1 MHLDLAGIAASS
13 GSACSTGAVEPSH
26 VLVAMGV
33 PRELALGAI
42 RFSLGHESTAED
54 VERVAEVMPA
64 RRGQGAEAVRRA
76 GTGGVVTARVLVAMS
91 GGVDSSVAA
100 ARLVEQGYD
109 VVGATMK
116 LFCYGDEV
124 PDRPCCSLDSINDA
138 RDVAHALG
146 IPHYVL
152 NLEDRFALH
161 VIENFVSEYSR
172 GRTPIP
178 CVRCNSFTK
187 FRDLLAHADALDC
200 EYIAT
205 GHYAVARDGGLYRG
219 LDRAKDQSYFLWGI
233 DRQVVGRMLTP
244 VGEMTKAETRAW
256 ARKLG
261 LVTAEKP
268 ESVEICFVP
277 DDDYVGVL
285 ERHLPADAPA
295 LAPGPL
301 VTTGGEVVGE
311 HGGYARYTIGQ
322 RRGLPGGFG
331 QPRYVVAIRPER
343 REVVIGT
350 VDELAGHRVRLEEL
364 NWLADPLAAGR
375 RVPGPGP
382 PSRARGPRDGDR
394 HGAGRS
400 RPGARDA
407 DPGDHPRSVRRALLA
422 RGPGARRR
430 GHRLTCGPCS
440 STGC

>member
-1 MHLDLAGIAASS
+1 MS
-13 GSACSTGAVEPSH
+13 P
-26 VLVAMGV
+26 
-33 PRELALGAI
+33 
-42 RFSLGHESTAED
+42 
-54 VERVAEVMPA
+54 
-64 RRGQGAEAVRRA
+64 
-76 GTGGVVTARVLVAMS
+76 RVLVAMS

-116 LFCYGDEV
+116 LFCYGDDV

-200 EYIAT
+200 EFIAT

-219 LDRAKDQSYFLWGI
+219 LDRGKDQSYFLWGV
-233 DRQVVGRMLTP
+233 DRRVVGRMLTP
-244 VGEMTKAETRAW
+244 VGKMTKAETRAW

-261 LVTAEKP
+261 LLTADKP

-285 ERHLPADAPA
+285 EKHLPADAPA
-295 LAPGPL
+295 LTPGPL
-301 VTTGGEVVGE
+301 VTTGGDVVGE
-311 HGGYARYTIGQ
+311 HRGYARYTIGQ

-331 QPRYVVAIRPER
+331 QARYVVAIRPER
-343 REVVIGT
+343 REVVIGG
-350 VDELAGHRVRLEEL
+350 VDELAGHQVRLEEL
-364 NWLADPLAAGR
+364 NWLAEPLEAGDECQVQVR
-375 RVPGPGP
+375 H
-382 PSRARGPRDGDR
+382 RARGVVGTVISRQAEALELVLSSPIRAITPGQSGVLYSADDR
-394 HGAGRS
+394 VLGG
-400 RPGARDA
+400 GVI
-407 DPGDHPRSVRRALLA
+407 G
-422 RGPGARRR
+422 
-430 GHRLTCGPCS
+430 
-440 STGC
+440 

>member
-1 MHLDLAGIAASS
+1 
-13 GSACSTGAVEPSH
+13 
-26 VLVAMGV
+26 
-33 PRELALGAI
+33 
-42 RFSLGHESTAED
+42 
-54 VERVAEVMPA
+54 
-64 RRGQGAEAVRRA
+64 
-76 GTGGVVTARVLVAMS
+76 MS

-116 LFCYGDEV
+116 LFCYGDSV

-138 RDVAHALG
+138 RDVAHRLG

-152 NLEDRFALH
+152 NLEDRFSQF
-161 VIENFVSEYSR
+161 VIQNFVSEYSL

-200 EYIAT
+200 GYIAT
-205 GHYAVARDGGLYRG
+205 GHYANARDGALYRG
-219 LDRAKDQSYFLWGI
+219 SDRQKDQSYFLWGI
-233 DRQVVGRMLTP
+233 DRAVVARMLMP
-244 VGEMTKAETRAW
+244 VGDMSKAQTRSY

-277 DDDYVGVL
+277 DDDYVAVL
-285 ERHLPADAPA
+285 SRHLPEGAPA

-301 VTTGGEVVGE
+301 VTTAGEVVGE
-311 HGGYARYTIGQ
+311 HQGYARFTIGQ
-322 RRGLPGGFG
+322 RKGLPGGSN

-350 VDELAGHRVRLEEL
+350 ADELAGHRLRLEEL
-364 NWLADPLAAGR
+364 NWLADPLEPGESCEVQIRYRARA
-375 RVPGPGP
+375 VPATVVEARESTIELALNTPVRAITPGQSGVLYGPGE
-382 PSRARGPRDGDR
+382 RVLGG
-394 HGAGRS
+394 GVIG
-400 RPGARDA
+400 
-407 DPGDHPRSVRRALLA
+407 
-422 RGPGARRR
+422 
-430 GHRLTCGPCS
+430 
-440 STGC
+440 

>member
-1 MHLDLAGIAASS
+1 
-13 GSACSTGAVEPSH
+13 
-26 VLVAMGV
+26 
-33 PRELALGAI
+33 
-42 RFSLGHESTAED
+42 
-54 VERVAEVMPA
+54 
-64 RRGQGAEAVRRA
+64 
-76 GTGGVVTARVLVAMS
+76 VLVAMS

-100 ARLVEQGYD
+100 ARLVEQGYE
-109 VVGATMK
+109 VVAATMK

-138 RDVAHALG
+138 RDVAHTLG

-200 EYIAT
+200 EYLAT
-205 GHYAVARDGGLYRG
+205 GHYAVARNGGLYRG
-219 LDRAKDQSYFLWGI
+219 SDRGKDQSYFLWGI
-233 DRQVVGRMLTP
+233 DRAVVARMLTP

-261 LVTAEKP
+261 LVTADKP

-285 ERHLPADAPA
+285 ERHLSADAPA
-295 LAPGPL
+295 LSPGPL
-301 VTTGGEVVGE
+301 VTTAGEIVGE

-331 QPRYVVAIRPER
+331 EARYVVAIRPER

-350 VDELAGHRVRLEEL
+350 ADELKGHRIRLEEL
-364 NWLADPLAAGR
+364 NWLADPLT
-375 RVPGPGP
+375 PGEDCQVQIRH
-382 PSRARGPRDGDR
+382 RARAVSARV
-394 HGAGRS
+394 AAVA
-400 RPGARDA
+400 PGALELLLSSPVRA
-407 DPGDHPRSVRRALLA
+407 ITPGQSGVLYSAEDRVL
-422 RGPGARRR
+422 GG
-430 GHRLTCGPCS
+430 GVIG
-440 STGC
+440 